1 MPPPVACAVNLSAT
15 PNHPCIHTQHM
26 FSPENEQYLIVTEPK
41 TIQGRERLP
50 QNGCLYQETS
60 TELSLDQHDREIDHG
75 EFVNPATNPIFCTL
89 CFYIIIIVGEI
100 ENTDILAYNSV
111 MLHQSDGIR
120 PPRSIAAA
128 GLYNEHASAGP
139 AQNIGLRRSPL
150 RKHGPKPK

>member
-89 CFYIIIIVGEI
+89 CFYINYTIDEQEDAG
-100 ENTDILAYNSV
+100 ILTYNIRMV
-111 MLHQSDGIR
+111 HQSDSVR
-120 PPRSIAAA
+120 LPRSIV
-128 GLYNEHASAGP
+128 
-139 AQNIGLRRSPL
+139 AQRPKTDTQVPSPGKTL
-150 RKHGPKPK
+150 V

>member
-1 MPPPVACAVNLSAT
+1 MRKASHKCPSINIPDA
-15 PNHPCIHTQHM
+15 HRQIDHD
-26 FSPENEQYLIVTEPK
+26 
-41 TIQGRERLP
+41 
-50 QNGCLYQETS
+50 ETS
-60 TELSLDQHDREIDHG
+60 DT
-75 EFVNPATNPIFCTL
+75 ATSPISCTL

-128 GLYNEHASAGP
+128 GLYNEDASAGP